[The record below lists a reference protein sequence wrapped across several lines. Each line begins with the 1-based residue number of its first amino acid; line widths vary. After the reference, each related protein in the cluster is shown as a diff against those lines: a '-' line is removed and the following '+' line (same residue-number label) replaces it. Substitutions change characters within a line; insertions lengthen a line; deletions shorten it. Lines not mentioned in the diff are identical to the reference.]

1 MTHKEREIYA
11 TLLQLCEE
19 ILPKTSMRDN
29 QKIKSVLTLIR
40 EHLDA

>member
-1 MTHKEREIYA
+1 MTDKEREIYA
-11 TLLQLCEE
+11 ALLHLCED
-19 ILPKTSMRDN
+19 ILPKTSVRNN